1 MTRGLVSVI
10 IPTNNRADY
19 VVKAVRSAQ
28 AQTYPR
34 TQIIV
39 VDDGSCDDTARR
51 VAEMRDIEY
60 CYQAQIGRA
69 SCRERV

>member
-34 TQIIV
+34 KQARDVHNQHNLCV
-39 VDDGSCDDTARR
+39 VFHGSIPGFGPRPCK
-51 VAEMRDIEY
+51 
-60 CYQAQIGRA
+60 
-69 SCRERV
+69 